1 LEFARPS
8 GIFRRGFNPFTYAFL
23 RRMPFSF
30 SDADLDR
37 IETVLGVESKRDE
50 SMARFELADEDS
62 GRRIT
67 LEIHRKVVTEGLSE
81 GDFTSLVSVYAP
93 ASFLQLQGCTGFIG
107 SEDLG
112 EVIFVA
118 RSGDTANGLVV
129 ERHAGCSLYANV
141 DTKLLSTDFTQ
152 LPPELIMSSVALSV
166 TEDLFGDLG

>member
-1 LEFARPS
+1 MS
-8 GIFRRGFNPFTYAFL
+8 
-23 RRMPFSF
+23 FSF
-30 SDADLDR
+30 SDADIER
-37 IETVLGVESKRDE
+37 IETVLGVTAKKDDSF
-50 SMARFELADEDS
+50 ARFELADEQS

-67 LEIHRKVVTEGLSE
+67 LEIHRNVEASGLSD
-81 GDFTSLVSVYAP
+81 GDSTTLVSVYAP

-118 RSGDTANGLVV
+118 RSGETANGLVV
-129 ERHAGCSLYANV
+129 EREAGCSLYANV
-141 DTKLLSTDFTQ
+141 DTKLLSTDFTK

>member
-1 LEFARPS
+1 MGVTS
-8 GIFRRGFNPFTYAFL
+8 KTDD
-23 RRMPFSF
+23 SF
-30 SDADLDR
+30 
-37 IETVLGVESKRDE
+37 
-50 SMARFELADEDS
+50 ARFELADEQS

-67 LEIHRKVVTEGLSE
+67 LEIHRNVEASGLSD
-81 GDFTSLVSVYAP
+81 GDSTTLVSVYAP

-118 RSGDTANGLVV
+118 RSGETANGLVV
-129 ERHAGCSLYANV
+129 EREAGCSLYANV
-141 DTKLLSTDFTQ
+141 DTKLLSTDFTK